1 MTSTPSLRQSLAA
14 AVLAALPLASAQG
27 TTPPKLTADC
37 NNVAIFMAR
46 GNDAPYHD
54 GRTSPFSDATCAKFK
69 AKGFTCDYM
78 DVVFDAT
85 LGVPYCPTIQEG
97 AVNGVRQITE
107 YNAKCPDTLIVLNG
121 YSQGAMI
128 GSATLSGGG
137 EDACDV
143 DPQTTGLDPNSKAGQ
158 ALKAVLLWGDVK
170 HTANQSYNVLDGA
183 DKQVWPRTGAN
194 LERMNRFSSVLRS
207 YCAAG
212 DPICAGGT
220 NVAEHLNYFEL
231 YTDESSSWVVD
242 KLTPLLTKP
251 SSSSVL
257 SSSATP
263 TPTPTPSPEP
273 TPTPTPTSAA
283 STSEVS
289 STESSSTVIVPE
301 PSIPGT
307 SDIKS
312 TSTAVI
318 PGPSSPCPDS
328 TTLAPPPHI
337 PSTMVPSYISSAP
350 PVSSHVPITTAN
362 GTVSTTCTDEPGTT
376 PHPITIIPTSAHYGN
391 STIPASSCIKTPIKP
406 HETPSQPA
414 EHVSYPAVPPPLPT
428 KAPGYPAQPPACPPA
443 LVYETV
449 TEYAYVY
456 GSM

>member
-1 MTSTPSLRQSLAA
+1 MTSTPSLRQSLTAV
-14 AVLAALPLASAQG
+14 VLAALPLASAQG

-37 NNVAIFMAR
+37 IDVAIFMAR

-54 GRTSPFSDATCAKFK
+54 GRTSPFSDATCAKFQ
-69 AKGFTCDYM
+69 AKGITCDYM
-78 DVVFDAT
+78 DVVFDGT

-107 YNAKCPDTLIVLNG
+107 YNAKCPDTLLVLNG
-121 YSQGAMI
+121 YSQGAMVGGAI
-128 GSATLSGGG
+128 LSGGG

-143 DPQTTGLDPNSKAGQ
+143 DPQTTGLDPKSKAGQ

-170 HTANQSYNVLDGA
+170 HTANQPYNVLDGA

-194 LERMNRFSSVLRS
+194 LERMNGFSSVLRS

-220 NVAEHLNYFEL
+220 NVAQHLNYFEL

-242 KLTPLLTKP
+242 KLTPLLAKP

-273 TPTPTPTSAA
+273 TPTPAPTSAA

-289 STESSSTVIVPE
+289 STEPSSTVVVPE
-301 PSIPGT
+301 PSIPVT
-307 SDIKS
+307 SSDIQS
-312 TSTAVI
+312 TSTA
-318 PGPSSPCPDS
+318 
-328 TTLAPPPHI
+328 
-337 PSTMVPSYISSAP
+337 
-350 PVSSHVPITTAN
+350 
-362 GTVSTTCTDEPGTT
+362 PGTT
-376 PHPITIIPTSAHYGN
+376 AHPITIIPTSAHYGN
-391 STIPASSCIKTPIKP
+391 STIPASSYINTPVQP
-406 HETPSQPA
+406 HETPSLPA
-414 EHVSYPAVPPPLPT
+414 GHVSYPAVPPPVPT
-428 KAPGYPAQPPACPPA
+428 KAPGYPAHPPVCPPV

-456 GSM
+456 EYM

>member
-14 AVLAALPLASAQG
+14 VVLAALPLASAQG

-37 NNVAIFMAR
+37 IDVAIFMAR

-54 GRTSPFSDATCAKFK
+54 GRTSPFSDATCAKFQ
-69 AKGFTCDYM
+69 AKGITCDYM
-78 DVVFDAT
+78 DVVFDGT

-107 YNAKCPDTLIVLNG
+107 YNAKCPDTLLVLNG
-121 YSQGAMI
+121 YSQGAMVGGAI
-128 GSATLSGGG
+128 LSGGG

-170 HTANQSYNVLDGA
+170 HTANQPYNVLDGA

-207 YCAAG
+207 YCAGG

-220 NVAEHLNYFEL
+220 NVAQHLNYFEL

-242 KLTPLLTKP
+242 KLTPLLAKP

-273 TPTPTPTSAA
+273 TTTPAPTPTSAA

-289 STESSSTVIVPE
+289 STEPSSTVVVPE
-301 PSIPGT
+301 PSTPVT

-312 TSTAVI
+312 TSTA
-318 PGPSSPCPDS
+318 
-328 TTLAPPPHI
+328 
-337 PSTMVPSYISSAP
+337 
-350 PVSSHVPITTAN
+350 
-362 GTVSTTCTDEPGTT
+362 PGTT
-376 PHPITIIPTSAHYGN
+376 AHSLTIIPTSAHYGN
-391 STIPASSCIKTPIKP
+391 STISASSSVNTPVQP
-406 HETPSQPA
+406 HETPSLPA
-414 EHVSYPAVPPPLPT
+414 GHVSYPAVPPPAPT
-428 KAPGYPAQPPACPPA
+428 KGPGYPAHPPVCPPV

-456 GSM
+456 ESM

>member
-312 TSTAVI
+312 TSTA
-318 PGPSSPCPDS
+318 
-328 TTLAPPPHI
+328 
-337 PSTMVPSYISSAP
+337 
-350 PVSSHVPITTAN
+350 
-362 GTVSTTCTDEPGTT
+362 PGTT